1 MNQIE
6 EFGNFLD
13 EIASEAE
20 KMEELQ
26 SESYYDLQLLEL
38 KELKSQITKNFSE
51 AEKEIKIINDWVI
64 RKNLKLQERMKF
76 IEMKLEAFI
85 KERRVKTVDLPNGI
99 LKLHKKPDKVEITDL
114 DLFLKN
120 AKPEMLT
127 VVPET
132 IKPDLNKIKSYVK
145 THNLPPPGIVVTK
158 GKEEFTYKL
167 TEREEIEDYA
177 GEKEVG
183 VAFESSDKFRVA
195 V

>member
-76 IEMKLEAFI
+76 IELRLEAFI

-167 TEREEIEDYA
+167 TEREEKEDYA

-183 VAFESSDKFRVA
+183 VGFESSDKFRVA

>member
-13 EIASEAE
+13 ELLAEAE
-20 KMEELQ
+20 QNEELQ
-26 SESYYDLQLLEL
+26 TESYFDLQLIQLREI
-38 KELKSQITKNFSE
+38 KSQITNNFSE

-64 RKNLKLQERMKF
+64 RKNLVLQERMKF
-76 IEMKLEAFI
+76 IELRLEAFI
-85 KERRVKTVDLPNGI
+85 KERNVKTLDLPNGV
-99 LKLHKKPDKVEITDL
+99 LKLHKKPDKVEIEDME
-114 DLFLKN
+114 LFLQN

-145 THNLPPPGIVVTK
+145 THLSPPLGISITK
-158 GKEEFTYKL
+158 GKEEFSYKL
-167 TEREEIEDYA
+167 IEREEIKEYA
-177 GEKEVG
+177 RKEETGVG
-183 VAFESSDKFRVA
+183 SESTNDLRVA